1 LRIVVHRLVSNA
13 TPLIYL
19 AKADQMMT
27 LRAVAPEIFI
37 PEAVYREVVIEGKRL
52 RETDSYRVDK
62 GIREGWIVVREV
74 EKVHT
79 TEIPLHP
86 GEAEVISLAIEI
98 DITMVLIDDA
108 KGRAASEL
116 AGLKPI
122 GTIGIL
128 LNALKSHHLD
138 FDQFLST
145 LQAIVRAGFYLTE
158 EVYLKI
164 IEVARAIAASHA
176 E

>member
-1 LRIVVHRLVSNA
+1 MDRLVSFA

-19 AKADQMMT
+19 AHADQMMT
-27 LRAVAPEIFI
+27 LRAVAREVFI
-37 PEAVYREVVIEGKRL
+37 PQAVYREVVVEGKRL
-52 RETDSYRVDK
+52 CETDAYRVDK

-74 EKVHT
+74 EKIHT

-86 GEAEVISLAIEI
+86 GEAEVISLAIETS
-98 DITMVLIDDA
+98 ITTVLMDDG

-128 LNALKSHHLD
+128 LKTLQDHQLD

-158 EVYLKI
+158 DVYLKV
-164 IEVARAIAASHA
+164 IEVARAIAALHT